1 MGLLGMSSLGIGFL
15 GKGLLEN
22 YMSEHANCLHPRGT
36 IKIGSKQW
44 SSDDILMTNI
54 DVVSSVKGEAST
66 CEVTLILPFLDY
78 EKGKIKLHSDFSKV
92 KVGVEMEVY
101 LGYIVDK
108 DFKLESV
115 FKGYLSAFEIEIDN
129 KGRTILNLQ
138 GMDAK
143 MWMMTSRKTEFK
155 KEIKKYSVVV
165 SNVCDDYSSKLEG
178 KEVDID
184 GEVEFEAPIY
194 QRNESDYEFLNRIS
208 ILTGS
213 LFFIDRGKLYFV
225 SPSSLNTSKL
235 KLGPGNAI
243 SNIKL
248 CASIWGIPKTVKVV
262 GVNQK
267 DKNSL
272 VEAEASKSDS
282 IGDGKGAASLTS
294 NISKTNTIVIVDNT
308 ITSVNEAKFLAESV
322 YNRRELNLME
332 VKLEI
337 IGYPKAVLGSEVT
350 LDNFSKPIDN
360 DYIISGI
367 EHHCNLDN
375 AQVGGAKYTTT
386 ITLSTNRLNPQ

>member
-1 MGLLGMSSLGIGFL
+1 MGLLGMISSGISSLGIGN
-15 GKGLLEN
+15 LEK
-22 YMSEHANCLHPRGT
+22 YVSEHANCLYPKGEV
-36 IKIGSKQW
+36 KIGSKKW
-44 SSDDILMTNI
+44 SSDDIVMTHV

-66 CEVTLILPFLDY
+66 CEVTLILPFSDY
-78 EKGKIKLHSDFSKV
+78 EEGKRKLHSDFSKV
-92 KVGVEMEVY
+92 KVGVEVEVS

-108 DFKLESV
+108 DFELESV
-115 FKGYLSAFEIEIDN
+115 FKGYVSAFEIEIDN

-143 MWMMTSRKTEFK
+143 MWMMTNRKTELK

-165 SNVCDDYSSKLEG
+165 SNVCDDYSSKLSG

-184 GEVEFEAPIY
+184 GEVGFEAPIY
-194 QRNESDYEFLNRIS
+194 QRNESDYEFLSRIS

-213 LFFIDRGKLYFV
+213 LFFIDLGKLYFV
-225 SPSSLNTSKL
+225 SPSSLNVSKL
-235 KLGPGNAI
+235 KLCPGSAI

-248 CASIWGIPKTVKVV
+248 CANIWGIPKTVKVV
-262 GVNQK
+262 GVDQK

-272 VEAEASKSDS
+272 IEAEASKSDS

-294 NISKTNTIVIVDNT
+294 NIGKANTIVIVDNT

-337 IGYPKAVLGSEVT
+337 IGYPKVNLGSEVT
-350 LDNFSKPIDN
+350 LDNFGKPIDN

-375 AQVGGAKYTTT
+375 AEIGGAKYTTT
-386 ITLSTNRLNPQ
+386 IILSTNRLNPQ